1 MQQNRLSD
9 TKKFRKHVRKP
20 FANVVI
26 HAQYVLDCLLENS
39 ELGIN
44 EIFAKIQSRGQT
56 GFHFKR
62 DTLDAVSYLEEMNL
76 ISKSKDQYH
85 SQKLIHKLTSSGIN
99 VAVFRS
105 AVYGF
110 INSFDKLTDVYKQL
124 HLQKDRKTLNSEEK
138 EQVKAI
144 RQEWPTET
152 DPLSIITK
160 NRNPTYSIKRGLLET
175 LTTHFILILV
185 YRYRVLLIE
194 NKSDLSRALIDNMM
208 TNFIVEVVNRI
219 QFLFTLPDVEEDLA
233 DFSQKFINEALKD
246 VEMSVAGGAFT
257 FKQINKE
264 VEEFLVSF
272 LQVVGPNN
280 VIMQENWSESR
291 LAEFGKPE
299 DKEKWKG
306 YDYPDF
312 HSSDPF
318 WVLSLSNFYQKIITS
333 FSR

>member
-9 TKKFRKHVRKP
+9 TKKFRKHIRKP

-26 HAQYVLDCLLENS
+26 HAQYVVDCLFENS

-85 SQKLIHKLTSSGIN
+85 SQKLIHKLTSTGIK

-124 HLQKDRKTLNSEEK
+124 HLQKDRKTLNSEER

-144 RQEWPTET
+144 RQQWPKS
-152 DPLSIITK
+152 DPREIITN
-160 NRNPTYSIKRGLLET
+160 NRNPTYPIKKGLLED
-175 LTTHFILILV
+175 LTTHFILVLV
-185 YRYRVLLIE
+185 YRYRVLLTE

-233 DFSQKFINEALKD
+233 DFSQKFINETLKD
-246 VEMSVAGGAFT
+246 VEMRVAMGAFA

-264 VEEFLVSF
+264 VEEFLMSF

-280 VIMQENWSESR
+280 VIMQENWCEGR
-291 LAEFGKPE
+291 LAEWGKPT

-318 WVLSLSNFYQKIITS
+318 WALSLSNFHQKVISS